1 MPPVKPEICI
11 IDGKLNVF
19 MGADY
24 KAMSIDV
31 ADKFVRKAQG
41 ELAKLRRMEK
51 RRLRQLKP
59 HIGESACTSAS

>member
-24 KAMSIDV
+24 KAMPLAV
-31 ADKFVRKAQG
+31 ADKFVRKLQSK
-41 ELAKLRRMEK
+41 LAELRRRIK
-51 RRLRQLKP
+51 RAKRVAR
-59 HIGESACTSAS
+59 